1 MALETRDLEDV
12 YMDVEDLTHMRH
24 LLVRAYVQVHAC
36 MQIMKTQEA
45 SREELSLA
53 GLPLARQRPVTR
65 SVHLDE
71 HVDVDVHVHVDVE
84 HWSKATAYVDEPN
97 SHDQQYMVEGVVTR
111 NVEID
116 SPYLARLTL
125 TRVPSHCA

>member
-1 MALETRDLEDV
+1 MHF
-12 YMDVEDLTHMRH
+12 EDLTHIRH
-24 LLVRAYVQVHAC
+24 LPVRAYVQVHAC

-71 HVDVDVHVHVDVE
+71 HVDVDVDVDVE
-84 HWSKATAYVDEPN
+84 HWSKATVYVGEPN
-97 SHDQQYMVEGVVTR
+97 SHDEQYMVEGFVTR
-111 NVEID
+111 NVQID

-125 TRVPSHCA
+125 IRVPSHCA